1 MRRMLINAT
10 QPEEIRVAL
19 VDGQK
24 LYDLDIE
31 NRGREQ
37 KLANIYKGK
46 ITRVE
51 PSLEACFVNYGAE
64 RHGFLPLKEIAP
76 EYCRESKG
84 SSGKRQIKDL
94 IKEGTEIIVQV
105 DKEERGNKGAA
116 LTTFIS
122 MAGRCLV
129 LMPNKPGGGISRRIE
144 GEERTD
150 LKNALS
156 ETTIPDGMGIIV
168 RTAGVGRTAEE
179 LQWDV
184 DYLANLWA
192 SIKTES
198 DSSPAPHFLFQE
210 SNVIVRAIRDYLR
223 PNIGEVMVDSWDSF
237 QLASAF
243 INQVMPD
250 YQSRITHYEDDLPLF
265 NRYQIENQIET
276 AFEREVKLPSGGS
289 LVIDV
294 TEALVSIDINS
305 SRATKGSD
313 IEETAV
319 QTNLEAADEIAR
331 QLRIRDIG
339 GLVVIDFID
348 MTPAKNRNAVEE
360 RMRKAL
366 SIDRARVQ
374 MARISKFG
382 LLEMSRQRLRPSL
395 EELTFETCPRCEG
408 QGTIRG
414 IRSLALS
421 ILRLME
427 EEAQKDFTSAVQAF
441 VPLDVA
447 SFLLNEKRDVITDL
461 ERRHPGVRVLIIAQ
475 PDLESPH
482 YSIRRV
488 RSQDHEETENSYQT
502 KNPDIAETEV
512 SPLDAIAELPVA
524 PKAAVQA
531 IAQTQMTPSKKKK
544 PKAPKKAGLLSTFFA
559 GLFAKKKPAAKKSSN
574 SDNRNNRNNQNRNRN
589 QQGRSSSGG
598 NRQGQN
604 RNQGQGQG
612 RNDQNRN
619 RNNRNRNNQNNRN
632 GQDQDQ
638 SQSQDQNQSQSQ
650 NKNQGQGRGRN
661 EQNQNRNNEGGSQD
675 NNRRRNNPNQN
686 ASQKDTSQQNDSQ
699 KSRGQRNRGQQKQGE
714 TTDQNTDQSAAA
726 QNRPDRR
733 PNSESGNRRTPRKRN
748 RSDARVP
755 QNQIP
760 LEAKAEETTATATPE
775 ATAKPEAVVVAPVEA
790 PAPVAEKASKPA
802 KPKKPVVKRASSL
815 KPVAHQATA
824 VPEKSV
830 KREFKR
836 SPNDPRATPK
846 PVAEFKVKTVA
857 KTVNFSAPLNTAD
870 AVDVKSVPRDVIRP
884 TNDPR
889 AKRKAEAAKKES

>member
-1 MRRMLINAT
+1 MLINAT

-76 EYCRESKG
+76 EYCRDSKG
-84 SSGKRQIKDL
+84 GSSKRQIKDL
-94 IKEGTEIIVQV
+94 IKEGTEVIVQV
-105 DKEERGNKGAA
+105 EKEERGNKGAA

-150 LKNALS
+150 LKNALA
-156 ETTIPDGMGIIV
+156 ETNIPDGMGIIV
-168 RTAGVGRTAEE
+168 RTAGVGRTTEE
-179 LQWDV
+179 LQWDL
-184 DYLANLWA
+184 DYLANLWN

-198 DSSPAPHFLFQE
+198 DSSSAPHFLFQE
-210 SNVIVRAIRDYLR
+210 SNIIIRAIRDYLR
-223 PNIGEVMVDSWDSF
+223 PNISEVMVDSWDSF

-447 SFLLNEKRDVITDL
+447 SFLLNEKRTVIADL
-461 ERRHPGVRVLIIAQ
+461 ERRHPGVHVLIIAQ
-475 PDLESPH
+475 PNLESPH

-488 RSQDHEETENSYQT
+488 RSQDQEKTENSYQT
-502 KNPDIAETEV
+502 KNPDIAELEV
-512 SPLDAIAELPVA
+512 SPLGSVAAIPAA

-531 IAQTQMTPSKKKK
+531 VAQAQMVPSKKKRM
-544 PKAPKKAGLLSTFFA
+544 PKAPKKRGLLSKFFA
-559 GLFAKKKPAAKKSSN
+559 ALSGKNKPAAKKSSTSGN
-574 SDNRNNRNNQNRNRN
+574 SNNRNRN
-589 QQGRSSSGG
+589 QNRNQGASQQGQSNSGG
-598 NRQGQN
+598 NRQGQANN
-604 RNQGQGQG
+604 R
-612 RNDQNRN
+612 NRN

-632 GQDQDQ
+632 A
-638 SQSQDQNQSQSQ
+638 
-650 NKNQGQGRGRN
+650 QGQGQNQGEDQNKDLGQGRN
-661 EQNQNRNNEGGSQD
+661 EQNRNRKNEGGSQD
-675 NNRRRNNPNQN
+675 NRRRNGSNQNNPNQN
-686 ASQKDTSQQNDSQ
+686 RSNQNDSQ
-699 KSRGQRNRGQQKQGE
+699 RNDSQQKARQE
-714 TTDQNTDQSAAA
+714 NPVENKEQNGSEQNSSG

-733 PNSESGNRRTPRKRN
+733 PNSNSGNRRAPRKRT
-748 RSDARVP
+748 RDDARLP

-760 LEAKAEETTATATPE
+760 LKANPEETPI
-775 ATAKPEAVVVAPVEA
+775 VAAPPKVEVK
-790 PAPVAEKASKPA
+790 PVAEKPA
-802 KPKKPVVKRASSL
+802 VKAKAPGPKKPEPKRASSL

-824 VPEKSV
+824 APEKSV
-830 KREFKR
+830 KRDFKR
-836 SPNDPRATPK
+836 SPNDPRAKPK
-846 PVAEFKVKTVA
+846 PVEEFEVKTVA
-857 KTVNFSAPLNTAD
+857 KTVSFSAPLNTTD
-870 AVDVKSVPRDVIRP
+870 TVEIKSAPRDVTRP
-884 TNDPR
+884 INDPR
-889 AKRKAEAAKKES
+889 AKRKAEASKKES

>member
-37 KLANIYKGK
+37 KLNNIYKGK
-46 ITRVE
+46 VTRVE

-64 RHGFLPLKEIAP
+64 RHGFLPLKEIVS
-76 EYCRESKG
+76 EYQRNVRGDK
-84 SSGKRQIKDL
+84 KARIQDL

-105 DKEERGNKGAA
+105 EKEERGNKGAA
-116 LTTFIS
+116 LTTDIS

-129 LMPNKPGGGISRRIE
+129 LKPNKTGGGISRRIE
-144 GEERTD
+144 GEERTN

-156 ETTIPDGMGIIV
+156 EVTIPEGMGVII

-179 LQWDV
+179 LQWDI

-192 SIKTES
+192 SIKAES

-223 PNIGEVMVDSWDSF
+223 PNIGEVMVDSWESF
-237 QLASAF
+237 QLASTF

-250 YQSRITHYEDDLPLF
+250 YNSRITHYDDDLPLF

-289 LVIDV
+289 IVIDV
-294 TEALVSIDINS
+294 TEALVAVDINS

-313 IEETAV
+313 IEETAL

-331 QLRIRDIG
+331 QLRVRDIG

-427 EEAQKDFTSAVQAF
+427 EEAQKDFTNSVQAF
-441 VPLDVA
+441 VPLNVA
-447 SFLLNEKRDVITDL
+447 SFLLNEKRSAISDM
-461 ERRHPGVRVLIIAQ
+461 ERRHPSVRILIIAQ

-482 YSIRRV
+482 YEIRRV
-488 RSQDHEETENSYQT
+488 RSQDNEEQAHSYKT
-502 KNPDIAETEV
+502 KNPDSTRKPDSV
-512 SPLDAIAELPVA
+512 LDSVAELPAA

-531 IAQTQMTPSKKKK
+531 VAQKPLTPSQKKKTK
-544 PKAPKKAGLLSTFFA
+544 SVPKKQGLLARMLSA
-559 GLFAKKKPAAKKSSN
+559 LFGKEETKPNKSSSSRN
-574 SDNRNNRNNQNRNRN
+574 KNQGRKQGSGQNRNQNQRRQGQGQNQGQRKQNNQNRDRNNRNNNQNRGKN
-589 QQGRSSSGG
+589 G
-598 NRQGQN
+598 NGASQN
-604 RNQGQGQG
+604 SE
-612 RNDQNRN
+612 
-619 RNNRNRNNQNNRN
+619 RNNE
-632 GQDQDQ
+632 
-638 SQSQDQNQSQSQ
+638 
-650 NKNQGQGRGRN
+650 NKNQANRRN
-661 EQNQNRNNEGGSQD
+661 KNASGNRDSQARNNESREGNT
-675 NNRRRNNPNQN
+675 NN
-686 ASQKDTSQQNDSQ
+686 
-699 KSRGQRNRGQQKQGE
+699 
-714 TTDQNTDQSAAA
+714 
-726 QNRPDRR
+726 NRPDRR
-733 PNSESGNRRTPRKRN
+733 PSSSESSNRRAPRKRN
-748 RSDARVP
+748 RGEARLP
-755 QNQIP
+755 QNQV
-760 LEAKAEETTATATPE
+760 APE
-775 ATAKPEAVVVAPVEA
+775 ASTENNAAVAQETQSQTQVQAKTQTTPQKSEPNKSTDKPTASEKPQTKPTKKAKTESLATNEAA
-790 PAPVAEKASKPA
+790 KPA
-802 KPKKPVVKRASSL
+802 KDEKTSPQKAKANKAPAKPQKRESSL
-815 KPVAHQATA
+815 KPVEHQATA
-824 VPEKSV
+824 KTKASV
-830 KREFKR
+830 KRVFTR
-836 SPNDPRATPK
+836 SANDPRLAPN
-846 PVAEFKVKTVA
+846 PVGDFKIGTQAVS
-857 KTVNFSAPLNTAD
+857 VNFSTPLDTGVVAEILSQPKD
-870 AVDVKSVPRDVIRP
+870 ISRP
-884 TNDPR
+884 ANDPR
-889 AKRKAEAAKKES
+889 VAKA

>member
-46 ITRVE
+46 VTRVE
-51 PSLEACFVNYGAE
+51 PSLEACFVDYGSE

-76 EYCRESKG
+76 EYCRETKG
-84 SSGKRQIKDL
+84 NSKRQIKDL
-94 IKEGTEIIVQV
+94 IKEGTEVIVQV
-105 DKEERGNKGAA
+105 EKEERGNKGAA

-144 GEERTD
+144 GDERTE

-156 ETTIPDGMGIIV
+156 QVNIPEGMGIIV

-184 DYLANLWA
+184 DYLTHLWG
-192 SIKTES
+192 SIKTEA
-198 DSSPAPHFLFQE
+198 DSSSAPHFLFQE

-223 PNIGEVMVDSWDSF
+223 PNIGEVMVDSWESF

-250 YQSRITHYEDDLPLF
+250 YQSRITHYDDDLPLF

-289 LVIDV
+289 IVIDV

-305 SRATKGSD
+305 TRATNGSD
-313 IEETAV
+313 IEETAF

-421 ILRLME
+421 ILRLLE
-427 EEAQKDFTSAVQAF
+427 EEAQKDYTSEVQAF

-447 SFLLNEKRDVITDL
+447 SFLLNEKRNAISEM
-461 ERRHPGVRVLIIAQ
+461 ERRHPGVRVLIIPQ
-475 PDLESPH
+475 PELESPH

-488 RSQDHEETENSYQT
+488 RSQDGEESKNSYQT
-502 KNPDIAETEV
+502 KNPDAVEKSH
-512 SPLDAIAELPVA
+512 SPLGSVGELPAA

-531 IAQTQMTPSKKKK
+531 VAPAPMPASSAKPTKAKPANK
-544 PKAPKKAGLLSTFFA
+544 PKAKAKQNAKKPGLLSRIFA
-559 GLFAKKKPAAKKSSN
+559 ALGGKKEVEEQRPNN
-574 SDNRNNRNNQNRNRN
+574 SRNRNNNRGGKNNRGQRSQN
-589 QQGRSSSGG
+589 S
-598 NRQGQN
+598 
-604 RNQGQGQG
+604 G
-612 RNDQNRN
+612 RNDNRSNNNQAQGNN
-619 RNNRNRNNQNNRN
+619 RNNRNRNNEQNRGDQNRNNRNRN
-632 GQDQDQ
+632 GQ
-638 SQSQDQNQSQSQ
+638 
-650 NKNQGQGRGRN
+650 NKNAQQKNGQNNKTRRDN
-661 EQNQNRNNEGGSQD
+661 NAEAANTEQN
-675 NNRRRNNPNQN
+675 NQ
-686 ASQKDTSQQNDSQ
+686 
-699 KSRGQRNRGQQKQGE
+699 
-714 TTDQNTDQSAAA
+714 A
-726 QNRPDRR
+726 QNRPERR
-733 PNSESGNRRTPRKRN
+733 PDAESGRRRPPRKRN
-748 RSDARVP
+748 RSEARLP
-755 QNQIP
+755 QNQIAEEAVKTTEKVA
-760 LEAKAEETTATATPE
+760 EAKTENTAQTPNQ
-775 ATAKPEAVVVAPVEA
+775 APTPAAKPAEVSPAVVEKKEA
-790 PAPVAEKASKPA
+790 PAAAEKRETKPEQKPA
-802 KPKKPVVKRASSL
+802 TKAETTEAAPKVAPQKRASSL
-815 KPVAHQATA
+815 KPVAHQVSAA
-824 VPEKSV
+824 PETSV
-830 KREFKR
+830 KREYSR
-836 SPNDPRATPK
+836 SPNDPRSAPK
-846 PVAEFKVKTVA
+846 PVGEFEVKTIEA
-857 KTVNFSAPLNTAD
+857 TLAFSPALDTSK
-870 AVDVKSVPRDVIRP
+870 AVSLESKPRDIKRP
-884 TNDPR
+884 SNDPR
-889 AKRKAEAAKKES
+889 ARSNSEPAGEEA

>member
-37 KLANIYKGK
+37 KLNNIYKGTV
-46 ITRVE
+46 TRVE

-64 RHGFLPLKEIAP
+64 RHGFLPLKEIVS
-76 EYCRESKG
+76 EYQRNVRGDK
-84 SSGKRQIKDL
+84 KARIQDL
-94 IKEGTEIIVQV
+94 IKEGTEIVVQV
-105 DKEERGNKGAA
+105 EKEERGNKGAA
-116 LTTFIS
+116 LTTDIS

-129 LMPNKPGGGISRRIE
+129 LKPNKTGGGISRRIE
-144 GEERTD
+144 GEERTN

-156 ETTIPDGMGIIV
+156 EVTIPEGMGVII

-179 LQWDV
+179 LQWDI

-192 SIKTES
+192 SIKAES

-223 PNIGEVMVDSWDSF
+223 PNIGEVMVDSWESF
-237 QLASAF
+237 QLASTF

-250 YQSRITHYEDDLPLF
+250 YNSRITHYDDDLPLF

-289 LVIDV
+289 IVIDV
-294 TEALVSIDINS
+294 TEALVAVDINS

-313 IEETAV
+313 IEETAL

-331 QLRIRDIG
+331 QLRVRDIG

-427 EEAQKDFTSAVQAF
+427 EEAQKDFTNSVQAF
-441 VPLDVA
+441 VPLNVA
-447 SFLLNEKRDVITDL
+447 SFLLNEKRSAISDM
-461 ERRHPGVRVLIIAQ
+461 ERRHPSVRILIIAQ

-482 YSIRRV
+482 YEIRRV
-488 RSQDHEETENSYQT
+488 RSQDNEEQTHSYKT
-502 KNPDIAETEV
+502 KNPE
-512 SPLDAIAELPVA
+512 
-524 PKAAVQA
+524 
-531 IAQTQMTPSKKKK
+531 
-544 PKAPKKAGLLSTFFA
+544 
-559 GLFAKKKPAAKKSSN
+559 
-574 SDNRNNRNNQNRNRN
+574 
-589 QQGRSSSGG
+589 
-598 NRQGQN
+598 
-604 RNQGQGQG
+604 
-612 RNDQNRN
+612 
-619 RNNRNRNNQNNRN
+619 
-632 GQDQDQ
+632 
-638 SQSQDQNQSQSQ
+638 
-650 NKNQGQGRGRN
+650 
-661 EQNQNRNNEGGSQD
+661 
-675 NNRRRNNPNQN
+675 
-686 ASQKDTSQQNDSQ
+686 
-699 KSRGQRNRGQQKQGE
+699 
-714 TTDQNTDQSAAA
+714 
-726 QNRPDRR
+726 
-733 PNSESGNRRTPRKRN
+733 
-748 RSDARVP
+748 
-755 QNQIP
+755 
-760 LEAKAEETTATATPE
+760 
-775 ATAKPEAVVVAPVEA
+775 
-790 PAPVAEKASKPA
+790 
-802 KPKKPVVKRASSL
+802 
-815 KPVAHQATA
+815 
-824 VPEKSV
+824 
-830 KREFKR
+830 
-836 SPNDPRATPK
+836 
-846 PVAEFKVKTVA
+846 
-857 KTVNFSAPLNTAD
+857 
-870 AVDVKSVPRDVIRP
+870 
-884 TNDPR
+884 
-889 AKRKAEAAKKES
+889 

>member
-37 KLANIYKGK
+37 KLNNIYKGK
-46 ITRVE
+46 VTRVE

-64 RHGFLPLKEIAP
+64 RHGFLPLKDIAP
-76 EYCRESKG
+76 EYHKG
-84 SSGKRQIKDL
+84 GKGDNKRRIQDL
-94 IKEGTEIIVQV
+94 IKEGTDVIVQV

-144 GEERTD
+144 GDERSE
-150 LKNALS
+150 LKSALS
-156 ETTIPDGMGIIV
+156 EVNVPDGMGIIV

-184 DYLANLWA
+184 DYLANLWN
-192 SIKTES
+192 SIKAES
-198 DSSPAPHFLFQE
+198 DAAPAPHFLFQE

-223 PNIGEVMVDSWDSF
+223 PNIGEVMVDSWESY

-250 YQSRITHYEDDLPLF
+250 YQSRITHYDDDLPLF

-289 LVIDV
+289 IVIDV

-313 IEETAV
+313 IEETAC

-427 EEAQKDFTSAVQAF
+427 EEAQKDFTSEVQAF

-447 SFLLNEKRDVITDL
+447 SFLLNEKRGAIVEL
-461 ERRHPGVRVLIIAQ
+461 ERRHPGVRTLIIAQ
-475 PDLESPH
+475 PELESPH

-488 RSQDHEETENSYQT
+488 RSQDGEESVNSYQT
-502 KNPDIAETEV
+502 KNPEAAEKNL
-512 SPLDAIAELPVA
+512 SPLGSVGELPAA

-531 IAQTQMTPSKKKK
+531 VAQAPMTPSKTSKAKKTK
-544 PKAPKKAGLLSTFFA
+544 DNQPGLLARFFSA
-559 GLFAKKKPAAKKSSN
+559 LFGGSASDKKNQDAKKSSN
-574 SDNRNNRNNQNRNRN
+574 SRNRNNRGNQNNRG
-589 QQGRSSSGG
+589 QQGKSRSQG
-598 NRQGQN
+598 NRQ
-604 RNQGQGQG
+604 NQGQGQG
-612 RNDQNRN
+612 NNRN
-619 RNNRNRNNQNNRN
+619 RNNRNRNNQNR
-632 GQDQDQ
+632 D
-638 SQSQDQNQSQSQ
+638 
-650 NKNQGQGRGRN
+650 
-661 EQNQNRNNEGGSQD
+661 EQNRNDQDRNDQNRSRNKQSKDAQRDSQQTRGNKD
-675 NNRRRNNPNQN
+675 NRSNKNTADSEQN
-686 ASQKDTSQQNDSQ
+686 SASQ
-699 KSRGQRNRGQQKQGE
+699 
-714 TTDQNTDQSAAA
+714 A
-726 QNRPDRR
+726 RPDRR
-733 PNSESGNRRTPRKRN
+733 PDSESGRRRAPRKRN
-748 RSDARVP
+748 RSEARVP
-755 QNQIP
+755 QNQIAQ
-760 LEAKAEETTATATPE
+760 EAIAETNQAAKTEAPNEAPVVEKVTETTP
-775 ATAKPEAVVVAPVEA
+775 VVEK
-790 PAPVAEKASKPA
+790 VAETSAKKKTESKTES
-802 KPKKPVVKRASSL
+802 KEPKQPEQRRASSL
-815 KPVAHQATA
+815 KPVAHQVTSAPA
-824 VPEKSV
+824 KPV
-830 KREFKR
+830 KRDFTR
-836 SPNDPRATPK
+836 SPNDPRAAAK
-846 PVAEFKVKTVA
+846 PVGEFEVKTTE
-857 KTVNFSAPLNTAD
+857 KTVSFSTALDTSAPVEIQSN
-870 AVDVKSVPRDVIRP
+870 PRPLTRP
-884 TNDPR
+884 NNDPR
-889 AKRKAEAAKKES
+889 ASNNKEAAGDNA

>member
-46 ITRVE
+46 VTRVE

-76 EYCRESKG
+76 EYHKG
-84 SSGKRQIKDL
+84 GKSDKKRRIQDL
-94 IKEGTEIIVQV
+94 IKEGTEIIIQV
-105 DKEERGNKGAA
+105 EKEERGNKGAA

-156 ETTIPDGMGIIV
+156 EVSIPDGMGIIV

-184 DYLANLWA
+184 DYLANLWT

-198 DSSPAPHFLFQE
+198 DSASAPHFLFQE

-223 PNIGEVMVDSWDSF
+223 PNIGEVMVDSWESF

-250 YQSRITHYEDDLPLF
+250 YQSRITHYDDDLPLF

-289 LVIDV
+289 IVIDI
-294 TEALVSIDINS
+294 TEAMVSIDINS

-313 IEETAV
+313 IEETAL

-331 QLRIRDIG
+331 QLRIRDAG

-427 EEAQKDFTSAVQAF
+427 EEAQKDFTSEVQAF

-447 SFLLNEKRDVITDL
+447 SFLLNEKRTAISEL

-488 RSQDHEETENSYQT
+488 RSQDGEESTNSYQT
-502 KNPDIAETEV
+502 KNPDAVAKDV
-512 SPLDAIAELPVA
+512 SPLGSVGELPVA

-531 IAQTQMTPSKKKK
+531 IAQTPMAPSSKGKKAAAK
-544 PKAPKKAGLLSTFFA
+544 PKADKKPGVLARFFA
-559 GLFAKKKPAAKKSSN
+559 ALFGKKKVEEKKPSN
-574 SDNRNNRNNQNRNRN
+574 NRNGNRNNRGGQNNRG
-589 QQGRSSSGG
+589 QQSKSGSQG
-598 NRQGQN
+598 NRQGQGQ
-604 RNQGQGQG
+604 NQGQG
-612 RNDQNRN
+612 NNRN
-619 RNNRNRNNQNNRN
+619 RNNRNRNRNNQNGDGQNRDNQSRDGQNRDGQKRDNQSRDAQSRDGQGQGNNRN
-632 GQDQDQ
+632 RNN
-638 SQSQDQNQSQSQ
+638 QN
-650 NKNQGQGRGRN
+650 RN
-661 EQNQNRNNEGGSQD
+661 EQN
-675 NNRRRNNPNQN
+675 
-686 ASQKDTSQQNDSQ
+686 
-699 KSRGQRNRGQQKQGE
+699 RNRGSQQKDAQRNDDNRNQDNRAKDGAE
-714 TTDQNTDQSAAA
+714 QSSES
-726 QNRPDRR
+726 QSQSRPDRR
-733 PNSESGNRRTPRKRN
+733 PSSDSSGRRAPRKRN
-748 RSDARVP
+748 RSEARAP

-760 LEAKAEETTATATPE
+760 AEAVVENTKPAANTGAEKPVEAIPAVEKKVE
-775 ATAKPEAVVVAPVEA
+775 ATA
-790 PAPVAEKASKPA
+790 PA
-802 KPKKPVVKRASSL
+802 KEAAKETPKRPKQPEQKRASSL
-815 KPVAHQATA
+815 KPVAHQVASA
-824 VPEKSV
+824 PVASV
-830 KREFKR
+830 KREFTR
-836 SPNDPRATPK
+836 SPNDPRFKPK
-846 PVAEFKVKTVA
+846 PVEKFEIKTVESSV
-857 KTVNFSAPLNTAD
+857 TFSASLDTSKP
-870 AVDVKSVPRDVIRP
+870 VDVKSKPRPLTRP
-884 TNDPR
+884 SNDPR
-889 AKRKAEAAKKES
+889 AKQSSEASGDES

>member
-46 ITRVE
+46 VTRVE
-51 PSLEACFVNYGAE
+51 PSLEACFVEYGSE

-76 EYCRESKG
+76 EYHREGKG
-84 SSGKRQIKDL
+84 GSGKRQIKDL
-94 IKEGTEIIVQV
+94 IKEGTEVIIQV
-105 DKEERGNKGAA
+105 EKEERGNKGAA

-144 GEERTD
+144 GEERTE

-156 ETTIPDGMGIIV
+156 DVNIPEGMGIIV

-184 DYLANLWA
+184 DYLANLWN
-192 SIKTES
+192 SIKTEA
-198 DSSPAPHFLFQE
+198 DSSSAPHFLFQE

-223 PNIGEVMVDSWDSF
+223 PNIGEVMVDSWESY

-250 YQSRITHYEDDLPLF
+250 YQSRITHYDDDLPLF

-289 LVIDV
+289 IVIDV

-313 IEETAV
+313 IEETAFK
-319 QTNLEAADEIAR
+319 TNLEAADEIAR

-427 EEAQKDFTSAVQAF
+427 EEAQKDFTNEVQAF

-447 SFLLNEKRDVITDL
+447 SFLLNEKRTGISEM
-461 ERRHPGVRVLIIAQ
+461 ERRHPGVRILIIAQ

-488 RSQDHEETENSYQT
+488 RSQDGEETKNSYQT
-502 KNPDIAETEV
+502 KNPDAAEQNLD
-512 SPLDAIAELPVA
+512 PLGSVGELPVA

-531 IAQTQMTPSKKKK
+531 VAQAPLTPSR
-544 PKAPKKAGLLSTFFA
+544 AAA
-559 GLFAKKKPAAKKSSN
+559 KKPAKAKKPGLLARFFGTLSGKKEVEEKKPSTSRSQNNRRNQNNRGQQGKSN
-574 SDNRNNRNNQNRNRN
+574 SRGNGRGQN
-589 QQGRSSSGG
+589 
-598 NRQGQN
+598 QGQN
-604 RNQGQGQG
+604 QSQGQG
-612 RNDQNRN
+612 NNRN
-619 RNNRNRNNQNNRN
+619 RNNRNRNNQNR
-632 GQDQDQ
+632 
-638 SQSQDQNQSQSQ
+638 SEE
-650 NKNQGQGRGRN
+650 NKGN
-661 EQNQNRNNEGGSQD
+661 ENRNNQGR
-675 NNRRRNNPNQN
+675 NRN
-686 ASQKDTSQQNDSQ
+686 APQKG
-699 KSRGQRNRGQQKQGE
+699 GQRDNAKRDNRANTAESTGANADANTEQKTPQQ
-714 TTDQNTDQSAAA
+714 A
-726 QNRPDRR
+726 RPDRR
-733 PNSESGNRRTPRKRN
+733 PDSDSSRRRAPRKRS
-748 RSDARVP
+748 RSEARVV

-760 LEAKAEETTATATPE
+760 EEVIAETPQLATEATPE
-775 ATAKPEAVVVAPVEA
+775 IISESQTSVEAVDTNTAAVTEAKETQTSAP
-790 PAPVAEKASKPA
+790 KKPA
-802 KPKKPVVKRASSL
+802 KPEQKRASSL
-815 KPVAHQATA
+815 KPVAHQIAA
-824 VPEKSV
+824 APAAAA

-836 SPNDPRATPK
+836 SPNDPRAAAK
-846 PVAEFKVKTVA
+846 PIEKFEVKTVA
-857 KTVNFSAPLNTAD
+857 QSITFSEALDTSK
-870 AVDVKSVPRDVIRP
+870 AVEIESKPRDLTRP
-884 TNDPR
+884 SNDPR
-889 AKRKAEAAKKES
+889 AGQNTESSGDSA

>member
-46 ITRVE
+46 VTRVE
-51 PSLEACFVNYGAE
+51 PSLEACFVSYGSE

-76 EYCRESKG
+76 EYHRGGKGDSK
-84 SSGKRQIKDL
+84 RRIQDL
-94 IKEGTEIIVQV
+94 IKEGTDVIVQV
-105 DKEERGNKGAA
+105 EKEERGNKGAA
-116 LTTFIS
+116 LTTYIS
-122 MAGRCLV
+122 LAGRCLV

-144 GEERTD
+144 GDDRSE
-150 LKNALS
+150 LKDALS
-156 ETTIPDGMGIIV
+156 EVNVPSGMGIIV

-184 DYLANLWA
+184 DYLANLWG

-198 DSSPAPHFLFQE
+198 DAAPAPHFLFQE

-223 PNIGEVMVDSWDSF
+223 PNIGEVMVDSWESF

-250 YQSRITHYEDDLPLF
+250 YNSRITHYDDDLPLF

-289 LVIDV
+289 IVIDV

-313 IEETAV
+313 IEETAL

-427 EEAQKDFTSAVQAF
+427 EEAQKDYTSEVQAF

-447 SFLLNEKRDVITDL
+447 SFLLNEKRTAISEM
-461 ERRHPGVRVLIIAQ
+461 ERRHPGVRILIIAQ
-475 PDLESPH
+475 TELESPH

-488 RSQDHEETENSYQT
+488 RAQDGEESKNSYQT
-502 KNPDIAETEV
+502 KNPDAAEQEA
-512 SPLDAIAELPVA
+512 SPLGSVGELPAA

-531 IAQTQMTPSKKKK
+531 IAPAPMAPASKAKAAPKQKAKAKGSKKPVLIARIFAALTGKKSEEEKK
-544 PKAPKKAGLLSTFFA
+544 P
-559 GLFAKKKPAAKKSSN
+559 SN
-574 SDNRNNRNNQNRNRN
+574 ARRSNNRGNRNNRGGQGRSENRDNRQGQKQGQGNNRNRNRNNQGNRNRNNQNRNE
-589 QQGRSSSGG
+589 
-598 NRQGQN
+598 QN
-604 RNQGQGQG
+604 
-612 RNDQNRN
+612 
-619 RNNRNRNNQNNRN
+619 
-632 GQDQDQ
+632 
-638 SQSQDQNQSQSQ
+638 
-650 NKNQGQGRGRN
+650 RN
-661 EQNQNRNNEGGSQD
+661 EQNRGRND
-675 NNRRRNNPNQN
+675 NQG
-686 ASQKDTSQQNDSQ
+686 QQNKQS
-699 KSRGQRNRGQQKQGE
+699 GQQKNAQRGNQNKEKRQNE
-714 TTDQNTDQSAAA
+714 TGNVEQNENTSAQS
-726 QNRPDRR
+726 RPDRR
-733 PNSESGNRRTPRKRN
+733 PNSESGRKRAPRKRN
-748 RSDARVP
+748 RGEARVP
-755 QNQIP
+755 QNQI
-760 LEAKAEETTATATPE
+760 AEEVINENIQAPQEAAPETPVQTSVGAE
-775 ATAKPEAVVVAPVEA
+775 DIAETIVEA
-790 PAPVAEKASKPA
+790 NRAAEAIAEDKPAEVSESKASQ
-802 KPKKPVVKRASSL
+802 PKLPEQKRKSSL
-815 KPVAHQATA
+815 GAVAHEIAA
-824 VPEKSV
+824 APKEYK
-830 KREFKR
+830 KREFSRSANDPRSTPKPVGDFEVNTLEKDIGFSEALDTGSAVNIESNPRPIKR
-836 SPNDPRATPK
+836 PSNDPRANQAT
-846 PVAEFKVKTVA
+846 ETSEE
-857 KTVNFSAPLNTAD
+857 SAQA
-870 AVDVKSVPRDVIRP
+870 
-884 TNDPR
+884 
-889 AKRKAEAAKKES
+889 